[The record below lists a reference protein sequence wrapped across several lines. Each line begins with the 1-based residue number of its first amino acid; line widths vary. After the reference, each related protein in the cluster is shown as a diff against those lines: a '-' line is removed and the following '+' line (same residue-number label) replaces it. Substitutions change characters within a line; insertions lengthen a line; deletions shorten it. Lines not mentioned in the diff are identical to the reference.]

1 MEVDSL
7 HFLVT
12 DTLKVFCVLLS
23 QGQAQV
29 ENASVLTLQP

>member
-7 HFLVT
+7 YFLVT
-12 DTLKVFCVLLS
+12 DTLKVFCVLLG